1 MSRWKRRRQ
10 RQQRTTNPTPTSGDF
25 FVSEVRTFC
34 MSVDRLVIMN
44 DRSERL
50 LLLDACRDPLRVM
63 SVKGASISKRLS
75 FW

>member
-34 MSVDRLVIMN
+34 MSVDTEIAESN
-44 DRSERL
+44 L
-50 LLLDACRDPLRVM
+50 LRFIPDMAE
-63 SVKGASISKRLS
+63 A
-75 FW
+75 WEA